1 METLLSRIC
10 QAAVPQ
16 EKSKFVCNAMN
27 SAIAEELHLSLL
39 ARHEDHQPT
48 LFDWRGSVHHA
59 TKVLRAFPR
68 KSYLTDTALE
78 YQGWASL
85 ASDLVEIEL
94 SRKVCVCVLRV
105 GTCFRK

>member
-1 METLLSRIC
+1 
-10 QAAVPQ
+10 
-16 EKSKFVCNAMN
+16 MN

-94 SRKVCVCVLRV
+94 SRKVCVYVASGDMLPKVVVATSDLVEVSRTWGSLGPRCEL
-105 GTCFRK
+105 